1 MISQTY
7 VYPRFS
13 KPDFGLLRLGNRGLG
28 NLLFPWARAVIL
40 GHRYRLKLISPTWR
54 TVTAGPILRA
64 ERDKRWYWDLFLSRS
79 NYVRGFEKLKV
90 LSTWPRITEKEFV
103 DRSMND
109 LMERQVVIC
118 EGMGNLFRPL
128 LPYAEVVKDELRQI
142 TPERYKPRF
151 VENLRRTVVVHV
163 RRGDFRPATMDQ
175 IERGEGNSQ
184 VPMKWYLSVVEKLR
198 FALNE
203 TVSTL
208 IVSDGSDSELSEI
221 LSLGPSQRLH
231 PGAAIQDLL
240 VLASA
245 GVLIASGST
254 FSMWGSFVG
263 RMPVIWPRGQ
273 LLQNLYGDQRELEIE
288 MGLSDELPP
297 AFVAAARQRLTG

>member
-1 MISQTY
+1 
-7 VYPRFS
+7 
-13 KPDFGLLRLGNRGLG
+13 
-28 NLLFPWARAVIL
+28 
-40 GHRYRLKLISPTWR
+40 
-54 TVTAGPILRA
+54 
-64 ERDKRWYWDLFLSRS
+64 
-79 NYVRGFEKLKV
+79 